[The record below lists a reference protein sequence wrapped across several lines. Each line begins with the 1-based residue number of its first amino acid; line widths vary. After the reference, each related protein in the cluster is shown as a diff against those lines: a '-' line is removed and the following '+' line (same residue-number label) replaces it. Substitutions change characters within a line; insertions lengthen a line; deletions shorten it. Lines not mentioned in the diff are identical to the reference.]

1 MITLFIVFVVF
12 EIFESTWQKSNTLH
26 GVILNNYKL
35 YSKSIFLFFIFH
47 ISFYYSIAI
56 SIYLNNFNFWM
67 SSIIIVKFLDIAFKL
82 TMMKKLGEGINIVE
96 IMPINVKMSLIFR
109 YFNVII
115 YPLSFLF
122 AIGILL

>member
-82 TMMKKLGEGINIVE
+82 TMMKKLEEGINIVE